1 MQYRS
6 ARSNGEED
14 RMARGFWLVK
24 TEPVKYGWDDL
35 VRDGCTSWDGVRNH
49 AARNHLAAMRKGDLV
64 LYYHSNEGKEVV
76 GIARVRREAYP
87 DPTADDERW
96 VVVDLEP
103 VRALAEAVSLASIKA
118 DAKLR
123 DIPLVRQSRLS
134 VMPIVKPAFD
144 RILALGRTKLPRR

>member
-1 MQYRS
+1 
-6 ARSNGEED
+6 
-14 RMARGFWLVK
+14 MARGFWLVK
-24 TEPVKYGWDDL
+24 SEPFKYGWDDL
-35 VRDGCTSWDGVRNH
+35 VRDGWTYWDGVRNFS
-49 AARNHLAAMRKGDLV
+49 ARNHLAEMRKGDLV

-103 VRALAEAVSLASIKA
+103 VRAFEEAVSLATIKA

-134 VMPIVKPAFD
+134 VMPIAKPAFD
-144 RILALGRTKLPRR
+144 RILGLGRTKLPRR